1 MTSTNSADEIKKEV
15 KESELPMDRSA
26 VVSVDRLLARIARR
40 PGLWRS
46 RMRTRHRRDEE
57 HLSPLPHAA

>member
-1 MTSTNSADEIKKEV
+1 MNANSAEEIIEEV
-15 KESELPMDRSA
+15 TESEHPMDRSA
-26 VVSVDRLLARIARR
+26 IVSMDRLLARIARR